1 MKKIFS
7 ILSLFFCVS
16 ISLMAVPAYSGLLTR
31 TQPDGTTINYYLHGD
46 EYFNFYSSED
56 GYLIVLNENGVF
68 EYAEFNEQNQIIPV
82 GIKVSDISKRNNK
95 EKKLPFYATKGSA
108 GYDFYS
114 PVDTIIQPN
123 EMVMI
128 WTDVK
133 ASMYYDNALIIIP
146 RSSMGKHPI
155 MISNTVGLIDSDYYG
170 NESTDGN
177 IGFRLFNL
185 GNTPYEIKVGDRI
198 GQGMFVKYGT
208 TVDDKTIAT
217 LQGGFGSTN

>member
-1 MKKIFS
+1 M
-7 ILSLFFCVS
+7 
-16 ISLMAVPAYSGLLTR
+16 R
-31 TQPDGTTINYYLHGD
+31 
-46 EYFNFYSSED
+46 YFE
-56 GYLIVLNENGVF
+56 V
-68 EYAEFNEQNQIIPV
+68 
-82 GIKVSDISKRNNK
+82 VSDSFRKNPNVTI
-95 EKKLPFYATKGSA
+95 KLPTRGSKNSA

-114 PVDTIIQPN
+114 PMDAVIQPN

-128 WTDVK
+128 WTDIK

-185 GNTPYEIKVGDRI
+185 GTTPYEIKAGDRI
-198 GQGMFVKYGT
+198 GQGIFIKYGT
-208 TVDDKTIAT
+208 VKDDNTAT
-217 LQGGFGSTN
+217 ERIGGFGSTN

>member
-1 MKKIFS
+1 MRYFEVVK
-7 ILSLFFCVS
+7 
-16 ISLMAVPAYSGLLTR
+16 
-31 TQPDGTTINYYLHGD
+31 D
-46 EYFNFYSSED
+46 EFRK
-56 GYLIVLNENGVF
+56 NEG
-68 EYAEFNEQNQIIPV
+68 EI
-82 GIKVSDISKRNNK
+82 
-95 EKKLPFYATKGSA
+95 KLPTRGSKSSA

-114 PVDTIIQPN
+114 PVDAVIQPN

-133 ASMYYDNALIIIP
+133 AHMYYDNALIIIP

-185 GNTPYEIKVGDRI
+185 GTTPYEIKAGDRL
-198 GQGMFVKYGT
+198 GQGIFIKYGT
-208 TVDDKTIAT
+208 VKDDNTTAERV
-217 LQGGFGSTN
+217 GGFGSTN

>member
-1 MKKIFS
+1 MRYFEVVK
-7 ILSLFFCVS
+7 
-16 ISLMAVPAYSGLLTR
+16 
-31 TQPDGTTINYYLHGD
+31 D
-46 EYFNFYSSED
+46 EFRKNHDVE
-56 GYLIVLNENGVF
+56 I
-68 EYAEFNEQNQIIPV
+68 
-82 GIKVSDISKRNNK
+82 
-95 EKKLPFYATKGSA
+95 KLPTRGSKNSA

-114 PVDTIIQPN
+114 PIDAIIQPN

-133 ASMYYDNALIIIP
+133 ASMYYDNALLIIP

-185 GNTPYEIKVGDRI
+185 GTTPYEIKAGDRI
-198 GQGMFVKYGT
+198 GQGIFIKYGT
-208 TVDDKTIAT
+208 IKDDNTT
-217 LQGGFGSTN
+217 TERVGGFGSTN

>member
-1 MKKIFS
+1 MR
-7 ILSLFFCVS
+7 FFEVVKDS
-16 ISLMAVPAYSGLLTR
+16 FRKNP
-31 TQPDGTTINYYLHGD
+31 
-46 EYFNFYSSED
+46 
-56 GYLIVLNENGVF
+56 GV
-68 EYAEFNEQNQIIPV
+68 EI
-82 GIKVSDISKRNNK
+82 
-95 EKKLPFYATKGSA
+95 KLPTRGSKNSA

-114 PVDTIIQPN
+114 PVDVIIQPN

-185 GNTPYEIKVGDRI
+185 GTTPYEIKAGDRI
-198 GQGMFVKYGT
+198 GQGIFIKYGT
-208 TVDDKTIAT
+208 VKDDNTNTERK
-217 LQGGFGSTN
+217 GGFGSTNN